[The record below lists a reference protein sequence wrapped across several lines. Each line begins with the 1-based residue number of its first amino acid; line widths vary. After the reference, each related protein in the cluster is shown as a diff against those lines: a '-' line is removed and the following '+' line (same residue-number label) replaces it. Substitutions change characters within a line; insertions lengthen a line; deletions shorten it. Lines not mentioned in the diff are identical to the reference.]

1 MHRQVSAQACIEHD
15 MYTLFIRTMQIN
27 PNAVNEHSLNIHEPS
42 QSSTPAAR
50 NHVDA
55 IVSTSQPE
63 PDSKGGW
70 PTCAVLHRHEAIP
83 GMCTI
88 HAAACGQLRTWFVVR
103 KQFELMIQD
112 RDGKYTNKQTLL
124 ARKNHLRMNFVCV
137 YYEHCIVF
145 RIAFERST

>member
-1 MHRQVSAQACIEHD
+1 MWTGI
-15 MYTLFIRTMQIN
+15 
-27 PNAVNEHSLNIHEPS
+27 
-42 QSSTPAAR
+42 
-50 NHVDA
+50 
-55 IVSTSQPE
+55 
-63 PDSKGGW
+63 
-70 PTCAVLHRHEAIP
+70 
-83 GMCTI
+83 
-88 HAAACGQLRTWFVVR
+88 RTWFDVR